1 MSLSNPYNKRIDV
14 RPGDRESYSVP
25 SPSPFVEYEE
35 VYQDIS
41 LHYES
46 LVVTDIVIV

>member
-1 MSLSNPYNKRIDV
+1 MKPESIRDM
-14 RPGDRESYSVP
+14 RPGDREGYSVP

-35 VYQDIS
+35 VYQDTTS
-41 LHYES
+41 LSYKS